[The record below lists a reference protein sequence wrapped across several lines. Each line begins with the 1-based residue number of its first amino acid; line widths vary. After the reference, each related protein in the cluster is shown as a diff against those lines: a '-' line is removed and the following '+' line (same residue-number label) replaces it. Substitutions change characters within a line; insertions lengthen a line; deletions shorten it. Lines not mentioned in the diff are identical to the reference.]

1 MCEMG
6 LMLEGIERIDEVE
19 WEVPVGYVPKMRV
32 PGRFFLSD
40 DLTGTLEAGA
50 IHQLANVATL
60 PGIVRYSLAMPD
72 IHSGY
77 GFPIGGV
84 AAFREEDGVISPGG
98 VGYDI
103 NCGVR
108 LLATPLRA
116 EDLTEMRA
124 LVEDLFRAVPT
135 GVGAESRMRLS
146 AQGLEEML
154 VEGVPWAVKEGYGVE
169 GDALHCEEHGQ
180 MQDADAV
187 PVSKRARKRG
197 MPQAGTLGAG
207 NHFLEVQVVDRV
219 FDQEA
224 AAAYGL
230 EEGQVCCMIHCGSR
244 GLGHQVCTD
253 HLRTLESA
261 TRKYGVEIPD
271 RQLACA
277 PVHSPEG
284 EAYFGAMAAAANY
297 AWVNRQVITHEVRKV
312 FSKRYGIDYEEMPLV
327 YDVAHNVAKREE
339 HDIDGGRETV
349 YVHRKGATR
358 AFGPGRAEVP
368 QDYRAVGQPVIIPG
382 SMGSAS
388 YVLHGTSTAMERTFG
403 STCHGAGRVMSR
415 TKAKKSMPGKEV
427 REALMERGIYVRAT
441 SDATIAEE
449 APAAYKESDKVI
461 DTVTRAGLSL
471 PVVRL
476 RPLGVIK
483 G

>member
-1 MCEMG
+1 
-6 LMLEGIERIDEVE
+6 MLEGIERINEVE
-19 WEVPVGYVPKMRV
+19 CEVPVGYVPGMRV
-32 PGRFFLSD
+32 SARFFLSE
-40 DLTGTLEAGA
+40 DLEESLEEGA
-50 IHQLANVATL
+50 VHQLANVATL
-60 PGIVRYSLAMPD
+60 PGIVRHALAMPD

-84 AAFREEDGVISPGG
+84 AAFREETGIISPGG

-108 LLATPLRA
+108 LLATPLRV
-116 EDLTEMRA
+116 EDLTQMRA
-124 LVEDLFRAVPT
+124 LVEELFRTVPT

-154 VEGVPWAVKEGYGVE
+154 VEGVPWAVREGYGIE
-169 GDALHCEEHGQ
+169 ADAVHCEENGQ

-197 MPQAGTLGAG
+197 MPQAGTLGSG
-207 NHFLEVQVVDRV
+207 NHFLEVQVIDKV
-219 FDQEA
+219 FDPKVA
-224 AAAYGL
+224 AVYGL

-253 HLRTLESA
+253 HLRVLESA
-261 TRKYGVEIPD
+261 TRKYEIAIPD

-277 PVHSPEG
+277 PIHSPEG

-312 FSKRYGIDYEEMPLV
+312 FSRLFGIEYEEMPLV

-339 HDIDGGRETV
+339 HDIDGRRETL

-358 AFGPGRAEVP
+358 AFGPGRLEVP
-368 QDYRAVGQPVIIPG
+368 ADYRAVGQPVIIPG
-382 SMGSAS
+382 SMGSSS
-388 YVLHGTSTAMERTFG
+388 YVLHGTDTAMERTFG

-441 SDATIAEE
+441 SDASIAEE
-449 APAAYKESDKVI
+449 APAAYKESDKVV
-461 DTVTRAGLSL
+461 DTVTRARLSL